1 MTEDELA
8 ENLFDANQF
17 NRGAEL
23 LIDQDEKA
31 RVATIDLHAGR
42 KAKASAAYAAADA
55 YFSAGMSLLDE
66 SAWDSRSDL
75 AFSLWRERAEC
86 ELLTG
91 DFDTV
96 ERLIGEAVATTR
108 LKPSGSLHC
117 GYLEKGPNPHA
128 TRYWI
133 R

>member
-1 MTEDELA
+1 MIPGAQRKEVHLRIGRMLFSGMTEDELA
-8 ENLFDANQF
+8 ENLFDVANQF

-91 DFDTV
+91 NFDTV
-96 ERLIGEAVATTR
+96 ERLIGR
-108 LKPSGSLHC
+108 RSLQR
-117 GYLEKGPNPHA
+117 A
-128 TRYWI
+128 
-133 R
+133 